1 MRNLLKITGFIAA
14 IVFSFVLCACSNG
27 NSSAEKPALA
37 GKTYK
42 LVSSAYY
49 FDSYENGIKD
59 YSEISNHRIVSDNVV
74 TDEYDSSDCNY
85 FITITRTGSKNNYEY
100 TVNVDHYLDY
110 DSSNGWEDRTEEVQT
125 HYDNSARDC
134 EECFNEIFDGQ
145 FFITFIDE
153 TNVHIWG
160 ECLQTE
166 TFGSY
171 EFNETG
177 TEIQIIAQGTNEKI
191 KLIYSKNDDTISW
204 TRTYDD
210 RVSGTGH
217 VLTRIYR
224 FEKF

>member
-1 MRNLLKITGFIAA
+1 M
-14 IVFSFVLCACSNG
+14 
-27 NSSAEKPALA
+27 
-37 GKTYK
+37 
-42 LVSSAYY
+42 
-49 FDSYENGIKD
+49 
-59 YSEISNHRIVSDNVV
+59 
-74 TDEYDSSDCNY
+74 
-85 FITITRTGSKNNYEY
+85 
-100 TVNVDHYLDY
+100 DY